1 MSLVKIFL
9 EFCKIGIIAFGG
21 GNAIFPILHHEIV
34 EKLQWI
40 STQDFLNFV
49 SIAETTPGPIG
60 MNLST
65 FIGFKLAG
73 FPGALIATAG
83 YVFLPFL
90 IMLFV
95 AITVVRLQENKIY
108 QRFLSAVMV
117 VVLVLLM
124 RAAYLMAAGGF
135 HNFRPYLLSL
145 AAFIAFMKFKK
156 LNPIYLLIATGL
168 IGMIIF

>member
-1 MSLVKIFL
+1 MLLLKIFL

-21 GNAIFPILHHEIV
+21 GNAIFPILHREVV
-34 EKLQWI
+34 ENLHWI
-40 STQDFLNFV
+40 QEQDFLYMV

-65 FIGFKLAG
+65 FIGYRLAG
-73 FPGALIATAG
+73 FPGAIIATLG
-83 YVFLPFL
+83 YDFLPFF

-95 AITVVRLQENKIY
+95 AIAVVKLRENKIY
-108 QRFLSAVMV
+108 RRFLSAVMV

-135 HNFRPYLLSL
+135 HDFRPYLLSL
-145 AAFIAFMKFKK
+145 VAFIVFMKFKK
-156 LNPIYLLIATGL
+156 LNPIYLLIICGI
-168 IGMIIF
+168 IGMLCF